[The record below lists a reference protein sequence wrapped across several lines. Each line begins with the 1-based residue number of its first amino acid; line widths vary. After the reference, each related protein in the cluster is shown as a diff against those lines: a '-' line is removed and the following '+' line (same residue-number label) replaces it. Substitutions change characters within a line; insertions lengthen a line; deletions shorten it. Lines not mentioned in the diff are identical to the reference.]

1 MDRSP
6 LIAPDYLEALA
17 ACAGQPAHP
26 SALQRLAGRYGEPAA
41 RWAIGQWELRARA
54 AAKFA
59 HAQEMLFDRDGL
71 EMATHEAVAAWRAAR
86 FPHGVRVADLTCGI
100 GADLIALARRG
111 PAVGYDIDPAR
122 AELARWN
129 LEASGA
135 EAEVVAGD
143 GVEALPQFEYAF
155 ADPSRRVEGRRVR
168 GLGEF
173 QPDPRPLAARMA
185 ALRLGAI
192 KLSPLLPDDALEG
205 LGPGLEFVSFG
216 WECREALVW
225 TGRDAAV
232 GRWAV
237 RVETNE
243 RLEAGEPPELGELGT
258 HLYEADPAAIRA
270 HALGTLGSQLGLQ
283 ALGDSNGY
291 LTGPSVRSPWLRA
304 FRVLLE
310 LPTDLK
316 RARQALRER
325 GWGVAAV
332 KSRYPGVEP
341 ARLQRELGAS
351 GEPVTVVAWPEGRSR
366 RIAAIVRE
374 DP

>member
-1 MDRSP
+1 M
-6 LIAPDYLEALA
+6 
-17 ACAGQPAHP
+17 
-26 SALQRLAGRYGEPAA
+26 
-41 RWAIGQWELRARA
+41 
-54 AAKFA
+54 
-59 HAQEMLFDRDGL
+59 
-71 EMATHEAVAAWRAAR
+71 
-86 FPHGVRVADLTCGI
+86 
-100 GADLIALARRG
+100 
-111 PAVGYDIDPAR
+111 
-122 AELARWN
+122 
-129 LEASGA
+129 
-135 EAEVVAGD
+135 
-143 GVEALPQFEYAF
+143 
-155 ADPSRRVEGRRVR
+155 
-168 GLGEF
+168 
-173 QPDPRPLAARMA
+173 
-185 ALRLGAI
+185 
-192 KLSPLLPDDALEG
+192 
-205 LGPGLEFVSFG
+205 
-216 WECREALVW
+216 
-225 TGRDAAV
+225 
-232 GRWAV
+232 
-237 RVETNE
+237 ETNE